1 MMKSEFIERTG
12 FEPTEAEYREI
23 EAEYMGCDIDKD
35 EFCKAWKK
43 QGGIQRLMRLRAR
56 RIEELEAELVKEKND
71 YDRMDAQYCTKI
83 NELKKQISDNG
94 LALNSMNAQMG
105 LMRNKPVETIGFIP
119 KFLDLSISIG
129 DSDADNATVIFLN
142 VKLISADIARLNIVK
157 HILTHLADAVIVNHF
172 NSVSDMLHYLE
183 EAFCLEVLLSV

>member
-35 EFCKAWKK
+35 EFCKTWKK

-83 NELKKQISDNG
+83 NELKKQISDD
-94 LALNSMNAQMG
+94 G
-105 LMRNKPVETIGFIP
+105 LMRNKAAGEIEELL
-119 KFLDLSISIG
+119 KR
-129 DSDADNATVIFLN
+129 ATEAER
-142 VKLISADIARLNIVK
+142 KLA
-157 HILTHLADAVIVNHF
+157 ILK
-172 NSVSDMLHYLE
+172 
-183 EAFCLEVLLSV
+183 EAFDIITGKEAK

>member
-12 FEPTEAEYREI
+12 FEQTEAEYREI

-56 RIEELEAELVKEKND
+56 RIEELEVELVKEKND

-83 NELKKQISDNG
+83 NELEKQISDDG
-94 LALNSMNAQMG
+94 LALNSLNAQMG
-105 LMRNKPVETIGFIP
+105 LMRNKAAGEIEELL
-119 KFLDLSISIG
+119 KR
-129 DSDADNATVIFLN
+129 ATEAER
-142 VKLISADIARLNIVK
+142 KL
-157 HILTHLADAVIVNHF
+157 AV
-172 NSVSDMLHYLE
+172 LK
-183 EAFCLEVLLSV
+183 EAFAIITGKEAE

>member
-1 MMKSEFIERTG
+1 MMKSKFIERTG

-83 NELKKQISDNG
+83 NELEKQISDDG

-105 LMRNKPVETIGFIP
+105 LMRN
-119 KFLDLSISIG
+119 
-129 DSDADNATVIFLN
+129 NAAGEIEELLKRATEAER
-142 VKLISADIARLNIVK
+142 KL
-157 HILTHLADAVIVNHF
+157 AV
-172 NSVSDMLHYLE
+172 LK
-183 EAFCLEVLLSV
+183 EAFAIITGKEAE

>member
-71 YDRMDAQYCTKI
+71 YDRMDTQYCEKI
-83 NELKKQISDNG
+83 N
-94 LALNSMNAQMG
+94 
-105 LMRNKPVETIGFIP
+105 
-119 KFLDLSISIG
+119 
-129 DSDADNATVIFLN
+129 
-142 VKLISADIARLNIVK
+142 RLNDEKNSELDILKRDNEVLKSNQKRIADQLVK
-157 HILTHLADAVIVNHF
+157 ESERANEAERKLAV
-172 NSVSDMLHYLE
+172 LK
-183 EAFCLEVLLSV
+183 EAFAIITGKEAE

>member
-12 FEPTEAEYREI
+12 FEPAEAEYREI

-83 NELKKQISDNG
+83 NELEKQISDDG

-105 LMRNKPVETIGFIP
+105 LMRN
-119 KFLDLSISIG
+119 
-129 DSDADNATVIFLN
+129 NAAGEIEELLKRATEAER
-142 VKLISADIARLNIVK
+142 KL
-157 HILTHLADAVIVNHF
+157 AV
-172 NSVSDMLHYLE
+172 LK
-183 EAFCLEVLLSV
+183 EAFAIITGKEAE

>member
-35 EFCKAWKK
+35 EFCKTWKK

-71 YDRMDAQYCTKI
+71 HDRMDAQYCEKI
-83 NELKKQISDNG
+83 N
-94 LALNSMNAQMG
+94 
-105 LMRNKPVETIGFIP
+105 
-119 KFLDLSISIG
+119 
-129 DSDADNATVIFLN
+129 
-142 VKLISADIARLNIVK
+142 RLNDEKNSELDILK
-157 HILTHLADAVIVNHF
+157 HDNEVLKSNQKGIADQLAKESERANEAERKLAV
-172 NSVSDMLHYLE
+172 LK
-183 EAFCLEVLLSV
+183 EAFAIITGKEAE

>member
-12 FEPTEAEYREI
+12 FEPTEAEYSEI

-83 NELKKQISDNG
+83 NELEKQISDDG

-105 LMRNKPVETIGFIP
+105 LMRNKAAGEIEELL
-119 KFLDLSISIG
+119 KR
-129 DSDADNATVIFLN
+129 ATEAER
-142 VKLISADIARLNIVK
+142 KL
-157 HILTHLADAVIVNHF
+157 AV
-172 NSVSDMLHYLE
+172 LK
-183 EAFCLEVLLSV
+183 EAFAIITGKEAE

>member
-71 YDRMDAQYCTKI
+71 YDRMDTQYCEKI
-83 NELKKQISDNG
+83 N
-94 LALNSMNAQMG
+94 
-105 LMRNKPVETIGFIP
+105 
-119 KFLDLSISIG
+119 
-129 DSDADNATVIFLN
+129 
-142 VKLISADIARLNIVK
+142 RLNDEKNSELDILKHDNEALKSNQKRIADQLVK
-157 HILTHLADAVIVNHF
+157 ESERANEAERKLAV
-172 NSVSDMLHYLE
+172 LK
-183 EAFCLEVLLSV
+183 EAFAIITGKEAE

>member
-56 RIEELEAELVKEKND
+56 RIEELETELVKEKND
-71 YDRMDAQYCTKI
+71 YDRMDTQYCEKI
-83 NELKKQISDNG
+83 N
-94 LALNSMNAQMG
+94 
-105 LMRNKPVETIGFIP
+105 
-119 KFLDLSISIG
+119 
-129 DSDADNATVIFLN
+129 
-142 VKLISADIARLNIVK
+142 RLNDEKNSELDILKHDNEALKSNQKRIADQLVK
-157 HILTHLADAVIVNHF
+157 ESERANEAERKLAV
-172 NSVSDMLHYLE
+172 LK
-183 EAFCLEVLLSV
+183 EAFAIITGKEAE

>member
-35 EFCKAWKK
+35 EFCKTWKK
-43 QGGIQRLMRLRAR
+43 QGGIQRLRAR

-83 NELKKQISDNG
+83 NELKKQISDDG

-105 LMRNKPVETIGFIP
+105 LMRNKAAGEIEELL
-119 KFLDLSISIG
+119 KR
-129 DSDADNATVIFLN
+129 ATEAER
-142 VKLISADIARLNIVK
+142 KLA
-157 HILTHLADAVIVNHF
+157 ILK
-172 NSVSDMLHYLE
+172 
-183 EAFCLEVLLSV
+183 EAFDIITGKETK

>member
-12 FEPTEAEYREI
+12 FEPTEAEYIEI

-71 YDRMDAQYCTKI
+71 YDRMEAQYCTKI
-83 NELKKQISDNG
+83 NELEKQISDDG
-94 LALNSMNAQMG
+94 LALNSINAQMG
-105 LMRNKPVETIGFIP
+105 LMRNKAAGEIEELL
-119 KFLDLSISIG
+119 KR
-129 DSDADNATVIFLN
+129 ATEAER
-142 VKLISADIARLNIVK
+142 KL
-157 HILTHLADAVIVNHF
+157 AV
-172 NSVSDMLHYLE
+172 LK
-183 EAFCLEVLLSV
+183 EAFAIIAGKEAE